1 MSLGML
7 WMALTC
13 RATSSGR
20 CGRRISPFWC
30 LDAWKGDWVQL
41 DKCGFLGPVG
51 IEHFFDAFCY
61 FPQRPWRAAAI
72 QALGIPSCHIAEDA
86 RITKLEDNKF
96 KLTPRRIPVERRA
109 TASNSRND
117 VVMDAGEQSGSGAES
132 GWSGVSDNSSTDSEC
147 TILEASS
154 VASDQD
160 RFDTAYEA
168 FRDLSAGLYDIDTTR
183 YSRVLPARM
192 RLVSSWRM
200 VRKSCVTW
208 CICLAIGH
216 WRG

>member
-1 MSLGML
+1 M
-7 WMALTC
+7 WF
-13 RATSSGR
+13 R
-20 CGRRISPFWC
+20 
-30 LDAWKGDWVQL
+30 
-41 DKCGFLGPVG
+41 FLGVG

-61 FPQRPWRAAAI
+61 CPRRPWRAAAI
-72 QALGIPSCHIAEDA
+72 QALGIPSCHIAEDTH
-86 RITKLEDNKF
+86 ITKLEDNKF
-96 KLTPRRIPVERRA
+96 TLTPRRIPVERRA
-109 TASNSRND
+109 TASNSRDD

-168 FRDLSAGLYDIDTTR
+168 LCMTLTPRGILG
-183 YSRVLPARM
+183 VLPARM

-200 VRKSCVTW
+200 VRRSCVTW